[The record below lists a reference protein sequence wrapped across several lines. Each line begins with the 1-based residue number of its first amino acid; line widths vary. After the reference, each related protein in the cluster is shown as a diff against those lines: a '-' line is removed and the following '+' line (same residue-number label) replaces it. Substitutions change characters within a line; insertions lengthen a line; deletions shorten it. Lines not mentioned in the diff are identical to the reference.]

1 MGRLLFLF
9 VRVLIARC
17 GCCRTIRARLTNA
30 AFHVTAIRRTMRT
43 MHGGCEAR
51 P

>member
-9 VRVLIARC
+9 ARVRRRVARAESL
-17 GCCRTIRARLTNA
+17 RAMRMS
-30 AFHVTAIRRTMRT
+30 AIRRTMRT
-43 MHGGCEAR
+43 MHGGCEAQ